1 MDEQSNFTRGK
12 EGVNRRVTT
21 HESLV
26 HGLVW
31 IDSTDTNEI
40 RVTERAGGCLFYN
53 VNVRVGKQCGIYHRI
68 ESCPV
73 LGMWWWV
80 FWIGHSEDIRTFGE
94 IFELFVTSH
103 RVID

>member
-1 MDEQSNFTRGK
+1 M
-12 EGVNRRVTT
+12 
-21 HESLV
+21 
-26 HGLVW
+26 W

-68 ESCPV
+68 ESCPGV
-73 LGMWWWV
+73 GNVMNVVGLLDRTFGGQT
-80 FWIGHSEDIRTFGE
+80 FGHLEDIRTFGE
-94 IFELFVTSH
+94 ILELFVTSL